1 VRTVRLAADADAE
14 SIRAIHAAVAEEVTS
29 RLGQG
34 YWSKQP
40 KLERVREAI
49 QKSNTTVYVLEDD
62 QHVIGTVTVSTKP
75 AHFWRKRIWREPD
88 APALCVYGLAVLP
101 ERYRT
106 GAGTQLMRFCE
117 SLARNVG
124 LRYVRLDAFEAN
136 PASNGFYLSLGYE
149 HRGSLVV
156 GGVALSLYELAVM

>member
-1 VRTVRLAADADAE
+1 MRTVRLAADTDAE
-14 SIRAIHAAVAEEVTS
+14 SVRAIHAAVAEEVTS

-49 QKSNTTVYVLEDD
+49 RKTNGSVYLLEDEKD
-62 QHVIGTVTVSTKP
+62 VIGTVTVSTKP
-75 AHFWRKRIWREPD
+75 AHFWRKRMWREPD

-101 ERYRT
+101 EKYRT

-117 SLARNVG
+117 SLARSLG

-136 PASNGFYLSLGYE
+136 PASNGFYLSLGFE
-149 HRGSLVV
+149 VRGSLVV
-156 GGVALSLYELAVM
+156 GGVALTLYELAVM